1 MKLIKKLSLVAML
14 FVAVLSLASCVN
26 LEKYADKITKA
37 AEKDEHIT
45 YSEVMDKLG
54 DEVIDYTADI
64 PVLGRGGI
72 IIKVKGCA
80 NWEEVQAK
88 LDEGKTVKGIIITI
102 AGGKAT
108 NAEYRE
114 ITADDA
120 K

>member
-14 FVAVLSLASCVN
+14 FVAVLSLASCTN
-26 LEKYADKITKA
+26 LEKYADKINKA

-54 DEVIDYTADI
+54 DEVMDGT
-64 PVLGRGGI
+64 VTLLGSTNGVV
-72 IIKVKGCA
+72 IKVKGCA
-80 NWEEVQAK
+80 NWEEVEAK
-88 LDEGKTVKGIIITI
+88 LDEGKTVKGIVITI
-102 AGGKAT
+102 LNNKAMS
-108 NAEYRE
+108 AEYRE